1 MRRFLRN
8 YLLKKKTNN
17 EKYFVCTHS
26 RTAEGKYTVR
36 LPFKTGSPI
45 DIGNSLPIATARTSR
60 LQSSL
65 EISKQYYNL
74 LHEYLKLG
82 HMELVTDAAMSFK
95 SVYMLPHHAVVR
107 DSSSTTKLRVI
118 LTLRVKLV
126 TVLRLTTIYWSDQS
140 CNKICRPQ

>member
-74 LHEYLKLG
+74 LHEY
-82 HMELVTDAAMSFK
+82 AAMSFK